1 MKIET
6 GWAIEYHSDRIEIRS
21 KEPRKSTIIAYA
33 LLTPFF
39 FANELFE
46 WLGLGSAD
54 PEWFGLFFFFIWL
67 ISVADVATSAGL
79 RYRIDAG
86 GVTRTYF
93 NSNKYIARIP
103 WSEMKYI
110 GKNLRGRWRYGEIV
124 FSKVPLAE
132 YRKRRLSRSLHAL
145 QNTIAIPYIEDK
157 LYEKIL
163 DLSGGERDL

>member
-1 MKIET
+1 MKIES

-33 LLTPFF
+33 MITPFF
-39 FANELFE
+39 FANELFK

-54 PEWFGLFFFFIWL
+54 PEWVGLIIFFGWL
-67 ISVADVATSAGL
+67 LGVADVATSAGL
-79 RYRIDAG
+79 HYRVDTG
-86 GVTRTYF
+86 GVTRTFY
-93 NSNKYIARIP
+93 NKHVVRIP
-103 WSEMKYI
+103 WSEMKFI

-132 YRKRRLSRSLHAL
+132 YRKRRLSRSSHAL
-145 QNTIAIPYIEDK
+145 QSAIAVPYSEDG

-163 DLSGGERDL
+163 EFSSGERDLS